1 MLNEKFLETISH
13 EGVVSIVTWTTEN
26 VHIANTWNSYLTVIS
41 DDTFL
46 IPAAW
51 MKKTEEN
58 TKENNKVKLT
68 LGSKEVMG
76 TIGMGAGF
84 SIEGEASFLSSG
96 TEYEMMKE
104 KFPFLTQVLQIKVT
118 SLKQTI

>member
-13 EGVVSIVTWTTEN
+13 EGVVSIVSWTPEN
-26 VHIANTWNSYLTVIS
+26 VHIANTWNSYVTVVS
-41 DDTFL
+41 DNTFL

-51 MKKTEEN
+51 LKKTEEN
-58 TKENNKVKLT
+58 VKINNKVKLT

-84 SIEGEASFLSSG
+84 SIEGEASFEDSG
-96 TEYEMMKE
+96 AEYEMMKE
-104 KFPFLTQVLQIKVT
+104 KFPFLTQVLKIKVT